1 MPEVGSKPKD
11 PTQVARELAAALD
24 AAGCEYALGGAIA
37 LGFWAEPRGTLDV
50 DLTLFL
56 PVAHP
61 SSCIRLLQ
69 NIGCEVQSNQA
80 IQSLTEHGFCQVEFG
95 GRRVDIFL
103 PLIPFYEQARLR
115 RQKVILG
122 DQPVMIWDAETL
134 CVFKMMFFRRKDLA
148 DVEQVLRVQIA
159 EFNTQW
165 VREQLVEMY
174 GKLDPRIAQWD
185 ELVSETN

>member
-1 MPEVGSKPKD
+1 MSEVGSEPKD
-11 PTQVARELAAALD
+11 PTQVARELAAALN
-24 AAGCEYALGGAIA
+24 AADCEYALGGAIA

-56 PVAHP
+56 PVTQP
-61 SSCIRLLQ
+61 SSCVRLLQ
-69 NIGCEVQSNQA
+69 NIGCEVRSNQA

-103 PLIPFYEQARLR
+103 PLTPFYEQARLR

-148 DVEQVLRVQIA
+148 DVEQVLRMQSSDFDA
-159 EFNTQW
+159 QW

-174 GKLDPRIAQWD
+174 GKLDPRISQWN